1 MADNCGRAAAVRAAA
16 CLDFDAEVEE
26 IQGGGFKK
34 AAEFHT
40 GSLPCHAS
48 PHFARCHK
56 LPFSIRR
63 SYQCSTA
70 LTPRQKPLF
79 KPVSITKSGPWNICA
94 GLTPCFWQAHTVSI
108 RQKTTPF
115 SDPWVEI
122 HNYYGYRYYDPL
134 TGRWPSR
141 DPIGERGESNL
152 YSILRN
158 NALNKADYL
167 GLLEVNVAFDPKSSS
182 DVIGWEVKYDAN
194 AMKLAWVTHDP
205 SYVICFENTWTQLTG
220 WLSGCHKIS
229 CRLRLTQKIYK
240 NGNPDSVPLMNQ
252 YDANSVYRH
261 ELKHI
266 DSIISEITDKVI
278 NPLKKETSDTY
289 SSSKDADAAADK
301 FEATYQALMT
311 AAHNREADH
320 KNPNSPLA
328 GQGY

>member
-1 MADNCGRAAAVRAAA
+1 MIAALPTPSASTFPVFARRS
-16 CLDFDAEVEE
+16 
-26 IQGGGFKK
+26 GGGHNPGARTPSPEIGPFPTPNRPKPPRPRNPRN
-34 AAEFHT
+34 
-40 GSLPCHAS
+40 SMAS
-48 PHFARCHK
+48 NR
-56 LPFSIRR
+56 LRR
-63 SYQCSTA
+63 
-70 LTPRQKPLF
+70 
-79 KPVSITKSGPWNICA
+79 KSANA
-94 GLTPCFWQAHTVSI
+94 KSVHVA
-108 RQKTTPF
+108 
-115 SDPWVEI
+115 D
-122 HNYYGYRYYDPL
+122 YGYRYYDPL

>member
-1 MADNCGRAAAVRAAA
+1 MASNR
-16 CLDFDAEVEE
+16 L
-26 IQGGGFKK
+26 
-34 AAEFHT
+34 
-40 GSLPCHAS
+40 
-48 PHFARCHK
+48 
-56 LPFSIRR
+56 RR
-63 SYQCSTA
+63 
-70 LTPRQKPLF
+70 
-79 KPVSITKSGPWNICA
+79 KSANA
-94 GLTPCFWQAHTVSI
+94 KSVHVA
-108 RQKTTPF
+108 
-115 SDPWVEI
+115 D
-122 HNYYGYRYYDPL
+122 YGYRYYDPL